1 MKSCIVIFP
10 LHKAPNKL
18 ELAFLE
24 RGLNLTNGYKQV
36 IAAPEGLIVD
46 ESFGQLEKLEVKR
59 FAKHYFENIIGYNQ
73 LLLSK
78 GFYTAF
84 ALFDYM
90 LIHQADVYLF
100 KNELNFWCEKD
111 YDYIGAPWF
120 RPDQLNP
127 SKPIKIWQKIKLYF
141 KKEKL
146 YASRHNKVGNG
157 GFTLR
162 KINSALKVLE
172 KAAPALLKKYTH
184 SDGAA
189 FNEDIFWSL
198 EAPQII
204 DFKIPEWEE
213 AMHFAIEFN
222 PEVAYKYLNEKL
234 PFGCHA
240 PLKHSPSFWSNHI
253 PELKN

>member
-1 MKSCIVIFP
+1 MKSCVVIFP
-10 LHKAPNKL
+10 LYKAPNKL

-24 RGLNLTNGYKQV
+24 RGLKLTNGYKQV

-46 ESFGQLEKLEVKR
+46 ESFGQLERLEVKR
-59 FAKHYFENIIGYNQ
+59 FAKHYFESIRGYNQ

-100 KNELNFWCEKD
+100 KDELNFWCEKD

-127 SKPIKIWQKIKLYF
+127 SKPIKIWQNIKLYF

-172 KAAPALLKKYTH
+172 KAKSGLLRKYTH

-222 PEVAYKYLNEKL
+222 PSVAYKYLNEEL

-240 PLKHSPSFWSNHI
+240 PLQHDPTFWEKHI
-253 PELKN
+253 IELKN